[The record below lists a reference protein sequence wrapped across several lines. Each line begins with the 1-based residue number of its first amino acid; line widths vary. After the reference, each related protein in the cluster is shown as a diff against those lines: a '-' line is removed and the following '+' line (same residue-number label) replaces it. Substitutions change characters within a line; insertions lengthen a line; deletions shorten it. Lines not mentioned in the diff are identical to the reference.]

1 MVALRRLGIGLG
13 CLHERRPAARAAAVG
28 STCDCWVRACGILQ
42 RVHYHYFEF
51 KLRSRLNT
59 EQVGTYSS
67 CCKKCVKKMSDASQN
82 LLF

>member
-42 RVHYHYFEF
+42 RVH
-51 KLRSRLNT
+51 
-59 EQVGTYSS
+59 
-67 CCKKCVKKMSDASQN
+67 
-82 LLF
+82 